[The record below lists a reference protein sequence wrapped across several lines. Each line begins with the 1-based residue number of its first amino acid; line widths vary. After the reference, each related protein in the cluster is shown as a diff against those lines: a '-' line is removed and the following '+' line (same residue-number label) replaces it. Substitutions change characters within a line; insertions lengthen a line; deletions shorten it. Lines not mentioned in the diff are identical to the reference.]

1 MKKTQKVFT
10 KEELI
15 EELNING
22 YNDMITSIFDSE
34 LGKKVLDF
42 MNNYENNYNLHCV
55 FYDDL
60 DFELDYI
67 KECNTYFNE
76 ITKIEDIIIYNIK
89 EDFDLELAKKVADVD
104 IHIGVL
110 CAMEEL
116 EKIGF
121 SIQTYDAFL
130 EQADVDHN
138 DYDALNLEAR
148 DLQYK
153 VLGIYELMQQA
164 YELIEE

>member
-22 YNDMITSIFDSE
+22 YQDMIESIFESE
-34 LGKKVLDF
+34 LGQKVLDY
-42 MNNYENNYNLHCV
+42 MNNYENNWNLHCV
-55 FYDDL
+55 FYGDL

-67 KECNTYFNE
+67 KEDSSYFNE
-76 ITKIEDIIIYNIK
+76 ITTIEDIIIYNIK

-104 IHIGVL
+104 MHIGVL

-121 SIQTYDAFL
+121 STSVYNAFI
-130 EQADVDHN
+130 EQIDIEDH
-138 DYDALNLEAR
+138 DALNLEAR

-164 YELIEE
+164 YELMEE

>member
-22 YNDMITSIFDSE
+22 YEDMIKSVFESE
-34 LGKKVLDF
+34 LGQKVLDF
-42 MNNYENNYNLHCV
+42 MNSYENNYNLHCV

-60 DFELDYI
+60 YIELDYI
-67 KECNTYFNE
+67 KECNSYYNE
-76 ITKIEDIIIYNIK
+76 ITMIEDIIIYNIK
-89 EDFDLELAKKVADVD
+89 EDFDIELAKKVADID
-104 IHIGVL
+104 INIGVL
-110 CAMEEL
+110 SAMEEL
-116 EKIGF
+116 EKIGC
-121 SIQTYDAFL
+121 SIHTYNAFF
-130 EQADVDHN
+130 EQIDIYHS

-153 VLGIYELMQQA
+153 ILGIYELMQQA
-164 YELIEE
+164 YELMEE

>member
-1 MKKTQKVFT
+1 MKKQKVFT

-34 LGKKVLDF
+34 LGEKVLDF

-55 FYDDL
+55 FYSDL

-67 KECNTYFNE
+67 KECNSYYNE
-76 ITKIEDIIIYNIK
+76 IIMIEDIIIYNIK
-89 EDFDLELAKKVADVD
+89 EDFDLELAKKVVDVD

-121 SIQTYDAFL
+121 SISIYSAFL
-130 EQADVDHN
+130 EQVDVEHE
-138 DYDALNLEAR
+138 DYDALNIEAR

-164 YELIEE
+164 YELMEE